1 MATNALEA
9 LKKKL
14 GSTAKIFDYESFG
27 DPGCPIILTGAFR
40 ENIRSFLS
48 ACGDVQDQTLQGMPV
63 WSTLLFNARNK
74 AVVPLYTIEE
84 TVDYSPRNPFC
95 DHCRCTG
102 WSHHFVSKRRYHFV
116 IPADDQWDKPLDE
129 GVFECSTHLLQG
141 LIHGNGFGH
150 LITVN
155 GREGGSRFLSGKQ
168 LMGLWDRICSCLR
181 SWKITV
187 EDTSRKKSMDLR
199 LLYGIGYGHCW
210 FGRWGYRFCHGS
222 FGVTEHN
229 YDAAIRVLTSLSL
242 DEFIVDSDCSKV
254 KQIIRIYGE
263 ASETK
268 LITISDLF
276 RFMLTLKATSP
287 VQRKTSLISLITAHP
302 SKDSKPP
309 TIGASTTGLQS
320 KFSSVRDKPSKRCKL
335 DSFVMEMETSRW
347 PTRRLEYAAEVI
359 VEALKEKQ
367 GGMSRQELRDAA
379 RLHIGDTG
387 LLDFVIKSINNLVVG
402 NYVVHRALNTSK
414 RLLEFT
420 VKELN
425 KKGTGTS
432 SDCPFTNQHHLRKE
446 QLKQKIIANR
456 TRCATGFGSL
466 PTMQYMLPAKK
477 KGVEMSEPGMNVH
490 ADIEFMYHT
499 VLQVYQESKIV
510 GAAIRVVLD
519 SKHFVK
525 EWPFVDQDDELLRF
539 ICGVVPESAIEIE
552 AGLTRLVM
560 APSEIVVVPLHATVG
575 DLKRAVEEALRDTY
589 CIMERYEVLEVEGEM
604 DCEDDDEEEVV
615 FGKFESGEVTR
626 VRGRGMD
633 MKSKFKYEGGD
644 DNWSVE
650 CICGARDDDGE
661 RMVACDVC
669 EVWQH
674 TRCAGIQEDDAVP
687 PLFVCGRCTASL
699 MPPLSVPC
707 TSDLQCHQPIY
718 MDLESY

>member
-14 GSTAKIFDYESFG
+14 GSMAKIFDYETFAE
-27 DPGCPIILTGAFR
+27 PGCPIILTGGFR
-40 ENIRSFLS
+40 ENIRAFL
-48 ACGDVQDQTLQGMPV
+48 AVCGDVQDETLQGMPV
-63 WSTLLFNARNK
+63 WSTLLFNARNR
-74 AVVPLYTIEE
+74 AVVPFYTIEE
-84 TVDYSPRNPFC
+84 TVKYSPRNPFC

-116 IPADDQWDKPLDE
+116 IPADDQWNKPLDE
-129 GVFECSTHLLQG
+129 RVFDCNTHLLQG

-150 LITVN
+150 LIMVN

-210 FGRWGYRFCHGS
+210 FGRWGYKFCHGS

-242 DEFIVDSDCSKV
+242 DEFIVDSDCSQT
-254 KQIIRIYGE
+254 KQIIRIYRE
-263 ASETK
+263 ASETQ

-287 VQRKTSLISLITAHP
+287 IQRKTSVISLITVHP

-309 TIGASTTGLQS
+309 TIGVSSRWQS
-320 KFSSVRDKPSKRCKL
+320 NFSSVRDKPSIHRKFE
-335 DSFVMEMETSRW
+335 SFMTEMANSRW
-347 PTRRLEYAAEVI
+347 PARRLEYAAEVI

-402 NYVVHRALNTSK
+402 DYVVHRALNASK
-414 RLLEFT
+414 RVLEFT

-425 KKGTGTS
+425 RKGTITS
-432 SDCPFTNQHHLRKE
+432 SDCPFSNQHHHLRKE
-446 QLKQKIIANR
+446 QLNEKIIANR
-456 TRCATGFGSL
+456 TSSATRFGSL
-466 PTMQYMLPAKK
+466 STKHDMLPAKK
-477 KGVEMSEPGMNVH
+477 KGVAMGEPGLNVH
-490 ADIEFMYHT
+490 TDIEFMYQT

-510 GAAIRVVLD
+510 GSALRVVLD

-539 ICGVVPESAIEIE
+539 ICGVVPESAVEIE
-552 AGLTRLVM
+552 AGLTRAVM

-575 DLKRAVEEALRDTY
+575 DLKRVAEAALRDTY
-589 CIMERYEVLEVEGEM
+589 CIMERYEVLEIEGEM
-604 DCEDDDEEEVV
+604 DCEDEEEVL
-615 FGKFESGEVTR
+615 FGRFESGEVTW

-633 MKSKFKYEGGD
+633 LKSEFKYEGGD
-644 DNWSVE
+644 DNWSVD
-650 CICGARDDDGE
+650 CICGGRDDDGE

-674 TRCAGIQEDDAVP
+674 TRCTGIQDDEAVP

-699 MPPLSVPC
+699 MPPLSMPSSS
-707 TSDLQCHQPIY
+707 SDLQGHQRSY